1 MIKDERVLELIEIIK
16 KKKRI
21 AVKELAE
28 ITFSSTSTLRRDLIF
43 LENQGLI
50 KRKHGYVTLSSIPN
64 FKLKLATQKKFT
76 WRLVVQAFFRV
87 VVNPIFDKSYF
98 FRSRFLGSFR

>member
-28 ITFSSTSTLRRDLIF
+28 ITFSSTSTLRRDLI
-43 LENQGLI
+43 
-50 KRKHGYVTLSSIPN
+50 S
-64 FKLKLATQKKFT
+64 
-76 WRLVVQAFFRV
+76 
-87 VVNPIFDKSYF
+87 
-98 FRSRFLGSFR
+98 

>member
-50 KRKHGYVTLSSIPN
+50 IKYVKEKVLG
-64 FKLKLATQKKFT
+64 KK
-76 WRLVVQAFFRV
+76 
-87 VVNPIFDKSYF
+87 D
-98 FRSRFLGSFR
+98 

>member
-43 LENQGLI
+43 LDPNHSYLSQLD
-50 KRKHGYVTLSSIPN
+50 VTYKTP
-64 FKLKLATQKKFT
+64 
-76 WRLVVQAFFRV
+76 
-87 VVNPIFDKSYF
+87 
-98 FRSRFLGSFR
+98 

>member
-50 KRKHGYVTLSSIPN
+50 KRKQRIRDPVLYEHN
-64 FKLKLATQKKFT
+64 
-76 WRLVVQAFFRV
+76 
-87 VVNPIFDKSYF
+87 
-98 FRSRFLGSFR
+98 